1 MNHHDRFT
9 DRAKNAIEQ
18 AEQAAALLGHSYVGS
33 EHLLLGIL
41 REGGGQGA
49 RVLKRNGVTD
59 AALTR
64 RAAETLGR
72 GAPASPPQGLSARAK
87 HIIEL
92 EPTEGSFYVLGL
104 GIC

>member
-9 DRAKNAIEQ
+9 DRAKAAIEQ
-18 AEQAAALLGHSYVGS
+18 AERAAAELGHSYVGS

-49 RVLKRNGVTD
+49 RVLKQNGLTD

-64 RAAETLGR
+64 RAAET
-72 GAPASPPQGLSARAK
+72 QG
-87 HIIEL
+87 
-92 EPTEGSFYVLGL
+92 
-104 GIC
+104 